1 MKKIKLLSILTL
13 VALLSACMGG
23 AKKGAVAGAGATF
36 PLPFYNIAF
45 KTYQDANSINVTYG
59 GVGSGGGIRS
69 LKDKIVDFAGSD
81 AYLSEKEMSEMP
93 EVLHIPSCMG
103 AVVLAYNL
111 PNVEKVNLN
120 GEIIADIYMGKISTW
135 SDERIAALNPGVE
148 LPNLRINPV
157 YRSDGSGTTFVFTDY
172 LSKVSAEWAE
182 KMGVGKALKWSVGVA
197 SKGNPGV
204 AGTVKESVGS
214 IGYIGSEYSFA
225 LNIPVATLQNS
236 AGNFVEPNTAS
247 ISAAALAEM
256 PDDMRVMI
264 TNSSAADAYPISCF
278 TWLLVYKEQAYDN
291 RTKEQAKITV
301 DLLKWMMSPDA
312 QSITEK
318 VHYAP
323 LPQAAVVKSLNA
335 LNSISYKGENL

>member
-1 MKKIKLLSILTL
+1 MKKVNLLSILILT
-13 VALLSACMGG
+13 VLLGACTGG
-23 AKKGAVAGAGATF
+23 QKKGTLAGAGATF

-45 KTYQDANSINVTYG
+45 KNYQELNNINVTYG

-69 LKDKIVDFAGSD
+69 LQDKIVDFAGSD

-93 EVLHIPSCMG
+93 AVLHIPSCMG

-120 GEIIADIYMGKISTW
+120 GEVIADIYMGKITSW
-135 SDERIAALNPGVE
+135 SDSRIAELNPDVE

-172 LSKVSAEWAE
+172 LSKVSEEWKS
-182 KMGVGKALKWSVGVA
+182 KMGVGKAIKWSVGVA

-225 LNIPVATLQNS
+225 LAIPVAKLRNS
-236 AGNFVEPNTAS
+236 AGNFIEPNTAS
-247 ISAAALAEM
+247 ISAAASAEM

-278 TWLLVYKEQAYDN
+278 TWLLLYKEQAYDN
-291 RTKEQAKITV
+291 RTKEKAVLTV
-301 DLLKWMMSPDA
+301 NLLKWMMTSEA
-312 QSITEK
+312 QKITEK

-323 LPQAAVVKSLNA
+323 LPKSAIEKSLNA
-335 LNSISYKGENL
+335 LNSITYNGEKL